1 MPPPININN
10 VPMNYFLH
18 GVDAVREAQ
27 NAQANVGAG
36 VPPADNGVAGEVP
49 APQPGPAAKMA
60 QQLDVLLVKA
70 AKASTQSLDGKTIK
84 NSLLK
89 LVTDGALDKDSLKL
103 LGKTA
108 DTAAKTLKALDK
120 FTGAQLAAAVK
131 SGTGERGSFAEIDL
145 TTNAGK
151 AVKAAID
158 AQNELSD
165 MLAQLDRQLDTLER
179 HDDEMRAANPDY
191 WGVDRELHN
200 EVVELRQL
208 CDRRATEIDALAFQ
222 MHDFAV
228 HQAAHGNNADP
239 NVAAILKA
247 KVNDLLPR
255 QALAMHGTTDAL
267 ATVSEEISGRLRPLA
282 EKIDAF
288 KQNPNATLAGENFLA
303 LQSDIRTMKA
313 AVADIREH
321 GIQVVGRR
329 TMKAAVANIR
339 EHGIQVGG
347 GRMMV
352 AKDILK
358 ALEQEVAQA
367 EELFKTARHDV
378 KQRMLDN
385 FISTADTLFRMTD
398 QDEGQLR
405 RDNEEHADTL
415 FDKRDLFLA
424 SLAVVKNALL
434 AENPSQDALDQAKNN
449 LVTAADNLVK
459 ATYKITV
466 PPGSRSE
473 NVIKFIGTA
482 QAAFTVVAK
491 FATMA
496 NTILNSDRLFTGNEA
511 MSVFKGELSVSSV
524 VESRARG
531 LRDGDVDPANEDANI
546 ESSKTLG
553 AGNAGT
559 VYLLRRKDGSEVVF
573 KGEMESRTGL
583 NTICAGKGTAYRKS
597 QQTVN
602 LNIAT
607 KSAANALGCGNLI
620 VNYKAGTHDGTFG
633 FFMDKAKG
641 RSAHGLA
648 GKGGSKTDEAGLTG
662 KEISNLEDG
671 ERRRV
676 KGEVMR
682 QLNSLQWLDIITGQ
696 LDRHSDNYFIHV
708 DRQTHDVT
716 VSGIDND
723 ACYSKFRTGVGTFA
737 LDADRSAQFYDELV
751 KVLRNAGVRNPDNEA
766 RRLLREDPSITQQG
780 NNITVN
786 ALKVTSK
793 AIISALAETTGV
805 KSIAVPDKI
814 DRDFYNHL
822 MELKNNPD
830 ARKAYLDS
838 LRPRMSEDNV
848 AAAEA
853 RLNDAILHAERL
865 AQEHK
870 VVEKDAWA
878 NETTPRRDSGSVSIE
893 LPDGRHKSLSRQS
906 SFDVNGMTCPSYFAR
921 DKIDRLFT

>member
-1 MPPPININN
+1 MPLPININN

-18 GVDAVREAQ
+18 GVDAAREAQ
-27 NAQANVGAG
+27 NVQGPGGAVGQ
-36 VPPADNGVAGEVP
+36 PADNGIAGEVQ
-49 APQPGPAAKMA
+49 APQPGPAAKMV

-70 AKASTQSLDGKTIK
+70 AKASTQSLDGKTVK

-108 DTAAKTLKALDK
+108 DTAAKTLKALNK
-120 FTGAQLAAAVK
+120 FTGAQLAAAIK
-131 SGTGERGSFAEIDL
+131 SGSGEAGSFAEIDL

-151 AVKAAID
+151 AIKAAID

-208 CDRRATEIDALAFQ
+208 CDRRATGIDALAFQ

-228 HQAAHGNNADP
+228 HQAARGDNADP
-239 NVAAILKA
+239 NIAAILKA
-247 KVNDLLPR
+247 KVDDLLPR
-255 QALAMHGTTDAL
+255 QALAMHGTADGL

-288 KQNPNATLAGENFLA
+288 KQNPNASIAGENFLA

-321 GIQVVGRR
+321 GIQV
-329 TMKAAVANIR
+329 
-339 EHGIQVGG
+339 GG

-358 ALEQEVAQA
+358 ALETEVAQA
-367 EELFKTARHDV
+367 EELFKTAQRDV
-378 KQRMLDN
+378 KERMLDN
-385 FISTADTLFRMTD
+385 FINTADTLFRMTD
-398 QDEGQLR
+398 QDEGQMQ
-405 RDNEEHADTL
+405 RDEGEHADTL
-415 FDKRDLFLA
+415 FNKRDLFLA
-424 SLAVVKNALL
+424 SLAVVKNAVL
-434 AENPSQDALDQAKNN
+434 AENPDQNVINKALNDSAA
-449 LVTAADNLVK
+449 AADQLLE
-459 ATYKITV
+459 ATYNVTV
-466 PPGSRSE
+466 PLGSRSE
-473 NVIKFIGTA
+473 GVTKFIGTA
-482 QAAFTVVAK
+482 QAAHTVVAK
-491 FATMA
+491 LATMA
-496 NTILNSDRLFTGNEA
+496 HYILNSDRLFTGNEA

-531 LRDGDVDPANEDANI
+531 LRTDDVDPANEDANI
-546 ESSKTLG
+546 ESSKLLG

-583 NTICAGKGTAYRKS
+583 NTTCAGKGESYRKS
-597 QQTVN
+597 QQTFN
-602 LNIAT
+602 LNIAA
-607 KSAANALGCGNLI
+607 KDAANALGCGNLI
-620 VNYKAGTHDGTFG
+620 VNYKAGTHNGTFG

-641 RSAHGLA
+641 RSAADLA
-648 GKGGSKTDEAGLTG
+648 GKGGSKTAEAGLTG
-662 KEISNLEDG
+662 KEISNLEPG

-676 KGEVMR
+676 KGEIMR
-682 QLNSLQWLDIITGQ
+682 QLNRLQWLDIITGQ
-696 LDRHSDNYFIHV
+696 LDRHTDNYFIHV
-708 DRQTHDVT
+708 DRQTHHVT

-723 ACYSKFRTGVGTFA
+723 ACYSKYRTGVGTFA
-737 LDADRSAQFYDELV
+737 LDKNRGGQFYKELV
-751 KVLRNAGVRNPDNEA
+751 KVLDNAGVRNPDNEA
-766 RRLLREDPSITQQG
+766 KRLLQEDPSITRQG
-780 NNITVN
+780 KNITVD
-786 ALKVTSK
+786 ALKVKNK
-793 AIISALAETTGV
+793 AILSALAETTGV

-822 MELKNNPD
+822 MELKNDP
-830 ARKAYLDS
+830 AKRKAYIDS
-838 LRPRMSEDNV
+838 ISPRMSKENV

-853 RLNDAILHAERL
+853 RLNDAIAHAERL
-865 AQEHK
+865 ARENK
-870 VVEKDAWA
+870 VVDGDKWGD
-878 NETTPRRDSGSVSIE
+878 ETTPQRNSSYVQIE
-893 LPDGRHKSLSRQS
+893 LPGGRHKSLNRQS
-906 SFDVNGMTCPSYFAR
+906 SFDVNNLTCPSYFAR
-921 DKIDRLFT
+921 DGLDKLFPAA

>member
-10 VPMNYFLH
+10 VPMSYFQH
-18 GVDAVREAQ
+18 GVGAAQEAQ
-27 NAQANVGAG
+27 NAQVPGGN
-36 VPPADNGVAGEVP
+36 PPAIGDNGIAGEVP
-49 APQPGPAAKMA
+49 APQPGPAAKMV

-70 AKASTQSLDGKTIK
+70 AKASTQSLDGKAIK

-103 LGKTA
+103 LAKTA

-131 SGTGERGSFAEIDL
+131 SGSGAKGSFAEIDL

-151 AVKAAID
+151 AIKAAID

-165 MLAQLDRQLDTLER
+165 MLLQLDRQLDTLER

-228 HQAAHGNNADP
+228 HQAARGDNADP
-239 NVAAILKA
+239 NIAAILKA
-247 KVNDLLPR
+247 KVDDLLPR
-255 QALAMHGTTDAL
+255 QALAMHGTADGL

-288 KQNPNATLAGENFLA
+288 KSNPNASLAGENFLA

-321 GIQVVGRR
+321 GIQV
-329 TMKAAVANIR
+329 
-339 EHGIQVGG
+339 GG

-358 ALEQEVAQA
+358 ALEKEVAQA
-367 EELFKTARHDV
+367 EELFKTAQRDV

-385 FISTADTLFRMTD
+385 FINTADKLFRMTD
-398 QDEGQLR
+398 QEEGQLQ
-405 RDNEEHADTL
+405 RDEGEHADTL
-415 FDKRDLFLA
+415 FNKRDLFLA
-424 SLAVVKNALL
+424 SLAVVKNAVL
-434 AENPSQDALDQAKNN
+434 AENPDQNAINQALNDAATIADQ
-449 LVTAADNLVK
+449 LLE
-459 ATYKITV
+459 ATYNITV
-466 PPGSRSE
+466 PLGSRGE
-473 NVIKFIGTA
+473 DVTKFIGTA
-482 QAAFTVVAK
+482 QAARMVVAQLV
-491 FATMA
+491 TMA
-496 NTILNSDRLFTGNEA
+496 NNILNSDRLFTGNEA

-546 ESSKTLG
+546 ESSKLLG
-553 AGNAGT
+553 AGNVGT
-559 VYLLRRKDGSEVVF
+559 VYLLRRRDGSEVVF

-583 NTICAGKGTAYRKS
+583 NTACVGKGDSYKKS
-597 QQTVN
+597 QQIVN

-607 KSAANALGCGNLI
+607 KNAANALGCGNLI
-620 VNYKAGTHDGTFG
+620 VNYKAGTHEGTFG

-641 RSAHGLA
+641 RCAKDLA
-648 GKGGSKTDEAGLTG
+648 GKGGSKTAEAGLTG
-662 KEISNLEDG
+662 KEISNLEAG
-671 ERRRV
+671 ERSRV
-676 KGEVMR
+676 KGEIMR
-682 QLNSLQWLDIITGQ
+682 QLNRLQWLDIITGQ
-696 LDRHSDNYFIHV
+696 MDRHSDNYFIHV
-708 DRQTHDVT
+708 DRQTHKVT

-723 ACYSKFRTGVGTFA
+723 ACYMKYRTGVGTFA
-737 LDADRSAQFYDELV
+737 FDADRGNQFYKELV
-751 KVLRNAGVRNPDNEA
+751 NVLRNAGVRNPDVEA
-766 RRLLREDPSITQQG
+766 RRLLQEDPSITRQG
-780 NNITVN
+780 DNITVN

-793 AIISALAETTGV
+793 AILSALKETTGV
-805 KSIAVPDKI
+805 QSIAVPDKI
-814 DRDFYNHL
+814 DRELYNRL
-822 MELKNNPD
+822 MELKNNPA

-838 LRPRMSEDNV
+838 LRPRMDEGNV

-853 RLNDAILHAERL
+853 RLNDAIVHAERL
-865 AQEHK
+865 ARENK

-893 LPDGRHKSLSRQS
+893 LPDGRHKSLSRQA
-906 SFDVNGMTCPSYFAR
+906 SFDVNNMTCPSYFAR

>member
-1 MPPPININN
+1 MPQPININN

-18 GVDAVREAQ
+18 GIDAAREAQ
-27 NAQANVGAG
+27 NAQAPGGVGG
-36 VPPADNGVAGEVP
+36 QPADNGIAGEVQ
-49 APQPGPAAKMA
+49 AHQPGPAAKMV

-70 AKASTQSLDGKTIK
+70 AKASTQSLDGKAIK

-131 SGTGERGSFAEIDL
+131 SGSGERGSFAEIDL

-151 AVKAAID
+151 AVKAAVD
-158 AQNELSD
+158 AQNTLSD

-208 CDRRATEIDALAFQ
+208 CDRRAAEIDALAFQ

-228 HQAAHGNNADP
+228 YQASRGNNADP
-239 NVAAILKA
+239 NIAAILKA

-255 QALAMHGTTDAL
+255 QALAMHGTADGL
-267 ATVSEEISGRLRPLA
+267 ATVSQEISGRLRPLA

-288 KQNPNATLAGENFLA
+288 KQNPNASLAGDNYLA

-321 GIQVVGRR
+321 GIQV
-329 TMKAAVANIR
+329 
-339 EHGIQVGG
+339 GG

-352 AKDILK
+352 ANDILK
-358 ALEQEVAQA
+358 ALETEVAQA
-367 EELFKTARHDV
+367 EELFKTAQRDV

-385 FISTADTLFRMTD
+385 FINTADKLFRMTD
-398 QDEGQLR
+398 QDEGQLQ
-405 RDNEEHADTL
+405 RDEGEHADTL
-415 FDKRDLFLA
+415 FNARDLFLA
-424 SLAVVKNALL
+424 SLAVVKNAVL
-434 AENPSQDALDQAKNN
+434 AENPDQNAINEALNGSAAVADQLLN
-449 LVTAADNLVK
+449 
-459 ATYKITV
+459 ATYNITV
-466 PPGSRSE
+466 PLGSRSE
-473 NVIKFIGTA
+473 GVTKFIGTA
-482 QAAFTVVAK
+482 QAAHTVVAK
-491 FATMA
+491 LVTMA
-496 NTILNSDRLFTGNEA
+496 HYILNSDRLFTGNEA

-531 LRDGDVDPANEDANI
+531 LRTDDVDPANEDANI
-546 ESSKTLG
+546 ESSKLLG
-553 AGNAGT
+553 AGNVGT
-559 VYLLRRKDGSEVVF
+559 VYLLRRRDGAEVVF

-583 NTICAGKGTAYRKS
+583 NTACVGKGDSYKKS
-597 QQTVN
+597 QQIVN

-607 KSAANALGCGNLI
+607 KNAANALGCGNLI
-620 VNYKAGTHDGTFG
+620 VNYKAGTHEGTFG

-641 RSAHGLA
+641 RCAKDLA
-648 GKGGSKTDEAGLTG
+648 GKGGSKTAEAGLTG
-662 KEISNLEDG
+662 KEISNLEAG

-676 KGEVMR
+676 KGEIMR
-682 QLNSLQWLDIITGQ
+682 QLNRLQWLDIITGQ
-696 LDRHSDNYFIHV
+696 LDRHNDNYFIHV
-708 DRQTHDVT
+708 DRQTHNVT

-723 ACYSKFRTGVGTFA
+723 ACYSKYRTGVGTFA
-737 LDADRSAQFYDELV
+737 LDKSRGGQFYKELV
-751 KVLRNAGVRNPDNEA
+751 NVLRNAGVRNPDNEA
-766 RRLLREDPSITQQG
+766 KRLLQEDPSITRQG
-780 NNITVN
+780 KNITVN
-786 ALKVTSK
+786 ALRVRNK
-793 AIISALAETTGV
+793 AILSALAETTGV

-822 MELKNNPD
+822 MELKNNPA
-830 ARKAYLDS
+830 ARSAYLDS
-838 LRPRMSEDNV
+838 LRPRMGMENL

-853 RLNDAILHAERL
+853 RLKDVIDHAERL
-865 AQEHK
+865 AEEHK
-870 VVEKDAWA
+870 IVEVDKWGS
-878 NETTPRRDSGSVSIE
+878 ETTPPRNSSYVQIE
-893 LPDGRHKSLSRQS
+893 LPDGRHKSLNRQS
-906 SFDVNGMTCPSYFAR
+906 SFDVNNMTCPSYFAR
-921 DKIDRLFT
+921 DGLDKLFPAE

>member
-1 MPPPININN
+1 
-10 VPMNYFLH
+10 MNYFLH
-18 GVDAVREAQ
+18 GVDAAREAQ
-27 NAQANVGAG
+27 NAQAPGGAG
-36 VPPADNGVAGEVP
+36 GPQAGNGAAVEAS
-49 APQPGPAAKMA
+49 AAQPGPAAKMV

-70 AKASTQSLDGKTIK
+70 AKASTQSLDGKAIK

-108 DTAAKTLKALDK
+108 DTAAKALKALDK
-120 FTGAQLAAAVK
+120 FTGAQLAAAVR
-131 SGTGERGSFAEIDL
+131 SGSGAPGSFAEIDL
-145 TTNAGK
+145 TTSAGK
-151 AVKAAID
+151 AVKAAVD
-158 AQNELSD
+158 AQNALSD
-165 MLAQLDRQLDTLER
+165 MLAQLDRQLDALER

-200 EVVELRQL
+200 EVVELRLL

-228 HQAAHGNNADP
+228 YQAARGNDADP
-239 NVAAILKA
+239 NIAAILKA
-247 KVNDLLPR
+247 KVDDLLPR

-288 KQNPNATLAGENFLA
+288 KRNPNATLAGENFLS

-329 TMKAAVANIR
+329 TMKAAVADIR

-398 QDEGQLR
+398 QEESELL
-405 RDNEEHADTL
+405 RDNEGHAETL
-415 FDKRDLFLA
+415 FDARDRFLE
-424 SLAVVKNALL
+424 SLNGMKNVLL
-434 AENPSQDALDQAKNN
+434 AENPSQDALNQAKNN
-449 LVTAADNLVK
+449 LVTAADNLLN
-459 ATYKITV
+459 ATYDITV
-466 PPGSRSE
+466 PRGQNGES
-473 NVIKFIGTA
+473 VVKFIGTA
-482 QAAFTVVAK
+482 QAAHTVVAK
-491 FATMA
+491 LVTMA
-496 NTILNSDRLFTGNEA
+496 NSILNSDRLFTGNEA
-511 MSVFKGELSVSSV
+511 MSVFKGE
-524 VESRARG
+524 
-531 LRDGDVDPANEDANI
+531 
-546 ESSKTLG
+546 
-553 AGNAGT
+553 
-559 VYLLRRKDGSEVVF
+559 
-573 KGEMESRTGL
+573 MESRTGL
-583 NTICAGKGTAYRKS
+583 SAICAGKGSSYRKS

-602 LNIAT
+602 LNIAS
-607 KSAANALGCGNLI
+607 KNAANALGCGSLI
-620 VNYKAGTHDGTFG
+620 VNYKAGTHNGTFG

-641 RSAHGLA
+641 RSAHALA

-662 KEISNLEDG
+662 KEISNLEAG

-682 QLNSLQWLDIITGQ
+682 QLNRLQWLDIITGQ
-696 LDRHSDNYFIHV
+696 MDRHSDNYFIHV
-708 DRQTHDVT
+708 DRQTHNVT
-716 VSGIDND
+716 VAGIDND
-723 ACYSKFRTGVGTFA
+723 ACYSKYRTGVGTFA
-737 LDADRSAQFYDELV
+737 FDSCRSGQFYKDLV
-751 KVLRNAGVRNPDNEA
+751 KVLQNAGVRNPDNEA
-766 RRLLREDPSITQQG
+766 RRLLREDPSITRDG
-780 NNITVN
+780 DNITVN
-786 ALKVTSK
+786 AFKVTSK
-793 AIISALAETTGV
+793 AVLSALAETTGV

-822 MELKNNPD
+822 MELKNNPA

-838 LRPRMSEDNV
+838 LRPRMDAGNV
-848 AAAEA
+848 ASAEA
-853 RLNDAILHAERL
+853 RLNDAIDHAERL
-865 AQEHK
+865 ARENK
-870 VVEKDAWA
+870 VVEGDAWG
-878 NETTPRRDSGSVSIE
+878 NETTPRRNSSYVTIE
-893 LPDGRHKSLSRQS
+893 LADGHQKTLSRQS
-906 SFDVNGMTCPSYFAR
+906 SFDVNNLTCPSYFAR
-921 DKIDRLFT
+921 DKIDRLFE

>member
-1 MPPPININN
+1 MPNPINISN
-10 VPMNYFLH
+10 VPLNDFLH
-18 GVDAVREAQ
+18 GVDAAREMQ
-27 NAQANVGAG
+27 NANAPGNAGGQVAN
-36 VPPADNGVAGEVP
+36 NGVADEANV
-49 APQPGPAAKMA
+49 PQPGPAAKMV

-70 AKASTQSLDGKTIK
+70 AKASTQSLDGKTVK

-108 DTAAKTLKALDK
+108 DKAAKTLKALDK
-120 FTGAQLAAAVK
+120 FTGAQLAAAVR
-131 SGTGERGSFAEIDL
+131 SGTGARGSFAEIDV

-151 AVKAAID
+151 AVKAAVD

-222 MHDFAV
+222 MHDLAV
-228 HQAAHGNNADP
+228 YQAAQGNNADR
-239 NVAAILKA
+239 NIAAILKA
-247 KVNDLLPR
+247 KVDDLLPR
-255 QALAMHGTTDAL
+255 QALAMHGTADGL
-267 ATVSEEISGRLRPLA
+267 ATVSEEISGHLRPLA

-288 KQNPNATLAGENFLA
+288 KQNPNATLAGENFLS

-313 AVADIREH
+313 AVAD
-321 GIQVVGRR
+321 
-329 TMKAAVANIR
+329 IR

-358 ALEQEVAQA
+358 ALEKEVAQA
-367 EELFKTARHDV
+367 EELFKTAQRDV
-378 KQRMLDN
+378 KARVLDN
-385 FISTADTLFRMTD
+385 FITTADTLFRMTD
-398 QDEGQLR
+398 PDEAQLQ
-405 RDNEEHADTL
+405 RDNDQHAGTL
-415 FDKRDLFLA
+415 FNARDLFLA
-424 SLAVVKNALL
+424 SLAGVKNALL
-434 AENPSQDALDQAKNN
+434 AEHPDQAAINQALNN

-459 ATYKITV
+459 ATYKISV

-473 NVIKFIGTA
+473 SVIKFIGTA
-482 QAAFTVVAK
+482 QAAHTVVAK
-491 FATMA
+491 LVTMG
-496 NTILNSDRLFTGNEA
+496 NSILNSERLFTGNEA
-511 MSVFKGELSVSSV
+511 MSIFKGELSVSSV

-531 LRDGDVDPANEDANI
+531 LRTEDVDPANEDANI
-546 ESSKTLG
+546 ESSKLLG

-583 NTICAGKGTAYRKS
+583 DTICAGKGAAYRKS

-602 LNIAT
+602 LNIAAKT
-607 KSAANALGCGNLI
+607 AANALGCGSLI

-662 KEISNLEDG
+662 KEISNLPPG

-676 KGEVMR
+676 KGEIMR

-696 LDRHSDNYFIHV
+696 LDRHYENYFIHV
-708 DRQTHDVT
+708 DRQTHKVT

-723 ACYSKFRTGVGTFA
+723 ACYSKYRTGVGTFA
-737 LDADRSAQFYDELV
+737 LDADRSDQFATNLV
-751 KVLRNAGVRNPDNEA
+751 DVLRSAGVRNPADEA
-766 RRLLREDPSITQQG
+766 KRLLREDPSITRQG
-780 NNITVN
+780 KNITVN

-793 AIISALAETTGV
+793 AILSALAETTGA
-805 KSIAVPDKI
+805 KSVAVPDKI
-814 DRDFYNHL
+814 DRDLYNRL
-822 MELKNNPD
+822 MELKNNPA
-830 ARKAYLDS
+830 ARKAYLDAI
-838 LRPRMSEDNV
+838 RPRMSEENV

-853 RLNDAILHAERL
+853 RLDDAIIHAERL
-865 AQEHK
+865 ARENK
-870 VVEKDAWA
+870 VVKGEAWGD
-878 NETTPRRDSGSVSIE
+878 ETTPRRNSSYIQIE
-893 LPDGRHKSLSRQS
+893 LQDGRHKTLSRQA
-906 SFDVNGMTCPSYFAR
+906 SFDVNNITCPSYFAR
-921 DKIDRLFT
+921 DGLDKLF

>member
-1 MPPPININN
+1 MPHPIDINS

-18 GVDAVREAQ
+18 GVDAAREAQ
-27 NAQANVGAG
+27 NAQGPGGAVGQ
-36 VPPADNGVAGEVP
+36 PADNGIAGEVQ
-49 APQPGPAAKMA
+49 APQPGPAAKMV

-70 AKASTQSLDGKTIK
+70 AKASTQSLDGKAIK

-108 DTAAKTLKALDK
+108 DKAAKTLKALDK

-131 SGTGERGSFAEIDL
+131 SGTGQRGSFAELDL
-145 TTNAGK
+145 TTSAGK
-151 AVKAAID
+151 AVKAAVD

-165 MLAQLDRQLDTLER
+165 MLLQLDRQLDSLER

-208 CDRRATEIDALAFQ
+208 CDRRAAEIDALAFQ

-228 HQAAHGNNADP
+228 CQAARGDNADP
-239 NVAAILKA
+239 NIAAILKA
-247 KVNDLLPR
+247 KVDDLLPR
-255 QALAMHGTTDAL
+255 QALAMHGTADAL
-267 ATVSEEISGRLRPLA
+267 ATVSKDISGRLRPLA

-288 KQNPNATLAGENFLA
+288 KQNPNASLAGDNYLA
-303 LQSDIRTMKA
+303 LQSDIRTMKE
-313 AVADIREH
+313 AVAD
-321 GIQVVGRR
+321 
-329 TMKAAVANIR
+329 IR

-352 AKDILK
+352 AKDILM
-358 ALEQEVAQA
+358 ALEKEVAQA

-385 FISTADTLFRMTD
+385 FINTADTLFRMTD

-434 AENPSQDALDQAKNN
+434 AENPSQNAINQALNN
-449 LVTAADNLVK
+449 SVAAADQLLE
-459 ATYKITV
+459 ATYNITV
-466 PPGSRSE
+466 PLGSRGGD
-473 NVIKFIGTA
+473 VTKFIGTA
-482 QAAFTVVAK
+482 QAVHTVVAK
-491 FATMA
+491 LVTMA
-496 NTILNSDRLFTGNEA
+496 NNILNSERLFTGNEA
-511 MSVFKGELSVSSV
+511 MSIFKGELSVSSV
-524 VESRARG
+524 VESRARS
-531 LRDGDVDPANEDANI
+531 LRTDDVDPANEDANI
-546 ESSKTLG
+546 ESSRPLG
-553 AGNAGT
+553 AGEVGT

-583 NTICAGKGTAYRKS
+583 NTCCAGKGASYLKS

-607 KSAANALGCGNLI
+607 KNAANALGCGNLI
-620 VNYKAGTHDGTFG
+620 VNYKAGTHNGTFG

-641 RSAHGLA
+641 RSAHDLA

-676 KGEVMR
+676 KGEIMR
-682 QLNSLQWLDIITGQ
+682 QLNRLQWLDIIAGQ

-708 DRQTHDVT
+708 DRQTHNVT
-716 VSGIDND
+716 VAGIDND
-723 ACYSKFRTGVGTFA
+723 ACYSKYRTGVGTFA
-737 LDADRSAQFYDELV
+737 LDASRSSQFVKNLV
-751 KVLRNAGVRNPDNEA
+751 MVLQNAGVRNPEDEA
-766 RRLLREDPSITQQG
+766 KRLLWEDPSITRQG
-780 NNITVN
+780 KNITVN
-786 ALKVTSK
+786 ALKATNK

-822 MELKNNPD
+822 MELKNNAD

-838 LRPRMSEDNV
+838 IRSRIGSENL

-853 RLNDAILHAERL
+853 RLNDVIAHAERL
-865 AQEHK
+865 AGEHK
-870 VVEKDAWA
+870 IVEGDKWG
-878 NETTPRRDSGSVSIE
+878 NETTPRRNSSYVTIE
-893 LPDGRHKSLSRQS
+893 LPDGRNKTLNRQS
-906 SFDVNGMTCPSYFAR
+906 SFDVNNLTCPSYFAR
-921 DKIDRLFT
+921 DGLDKLFPAE

>member
-1 MPPPININN
+1 MPQPININN
-10 VPMNYFLH
+10 VPMSYFLH
-18 GVDAVREAQ
+18 GVDAAREAQ
-27 NAQANVGAG
+27 NAQAPGGAL
-36 VPPADNGVAGEVP
+36 ADNGIAGEVP
-49 APQPGPAAKMA
+49 AHQPGPAAKMA

-108 DTAAKTLKALDK
+108 DAAAKTLKALDK

-151 AVKAAID
+151 AIKAAID

-165 MLAQLDRQLDTLER
+165 MLAQLDRQLDSLER

-200 EVVELRQL
+200 EVVELRLL

-228 HQAAHGNNADP
+228 YQAARGNNADP

-247 KVNDLLPR
+247 KVDDLLPR

-288 KQNPNATLAGENFLA
+288 KRNPNATLAGENFLA

-329 TMKAAVANIR
+329 MKKAAVADIQ

-385 FISTADTLFRMTD
+385 FIVTADTLFRMTD
-398 QDEGQLR
+398 KEESELL
-405 RDNEEHADTL
+405 RDNEGHAETL
-415 FDKRDLFLA
+415 FNARDRFLE
-424 SLAVVKNALL
+424 SLAGVKNVLL
-434 AENPSQDALDQAKNN
+434 TENPSQDALDQAKNN

-473 NVIKFIGTA
+473 GVIKFIGTA

-662 KEISNLEDG
+662 KEISNLEAG

-676 KGEVMR
+676 KGEIMR

-723 ACYSKFRTGVGTFA
+723 ACYSKFRIGVGTFA

-822 MELKNNPD
+822 IELKNNPA

-838 LRPRMSEDNV
+838 LRPRMDEGNV

-853 RLNDAILHAERL
+853 RLNDVIVHAERL
-865 AQEHK
+865 ARENK
-870 VVEKDAWA
+870 VVEGDAWG
-878 NETTPRRDSGSVSIE
+878 NETTPRRNSSNVWIE
-893 LPDGRHKSLSRQS
+893 LPDGRHKNLSRQS
-906 SFDVNGMTCPSYFAR
+906 SFDVNNLTCPSYFAR
-921 DKIDRLFT
+921 DKIDRLFE